1 MFCQVHALTKRIE
14 LDSAASAAELC
25 EAEFRKVYFMA
36 STVSKQDESFRRF
49 ALTGDPFKVLMSSCA
64 PLALF
69 QALQSIFKILD
80 ALMASHI
87 GADAVSAVSALSQIT
102 LMITALGSGLA
113 VGGSIKISEAYGR
126 GDYDTVRQRVATVYA
141 LAVAVSVLVA
151 VVLVPFAVPFL
162 RLLQTPEELIAT
174 GADYFRVEILT
185 LMINFFNT
193 VYIAIERSRGH
204 AKKILKINMVII
216 VVKLVLSAFFV
227 YVMEWGLMMIAVAT
241 LAGQLLL
248 LVYAVTN
255 MRRDEG
261 AFRFSTKN
269 IRMQRQTVGPILN
282 LSYPVSAEK
291 VLFAAGKVVVNAMS
305 GMYGGL
311 TVGALGIS
319 NNIGGLTTSWHMGFT
334 DGAAPLISQNR
345 GAGRYKRTLEIYYRL
360 LVIQVG
366 IGVLGLGIVS
376 QALPWLATIF
386 AQSKN
391 QFDQTFCDMIV
402 DIHRF
407 EMLGYI
413 TLGVNSAT
421 LALLL
426 GYGYTKLTLLLNVAR
441 VFAYRVP
448 VLWFL
453 QNFTDMGAEAVGV
466 TMMVS
471 NICVGLTAVVVAIPV
486 IRKIRRLAKEEEEK

>member
-1 MFCQVHALTKRIE
+1 
-14 LDSAASAAELC
+14 
-25 EAEFRKVYFMA
+25 MA
-36 STVSKQDESFRRF
+36 SNVSKQDESFRQY
-49 ALTGDPFKVLMSSCA
+49 ALNGDPLKVLMTSCA

-126 GDYDTVRQRVATVYA
+126 GDYEQVRRRVATVYVM
-141 LAVAVSVLVA
+141 AVAVSIVVAAVLI
-151 VVLVPFAVPFL
+151 PFAVPFL
-162 RLLQTPEELIAT
+162 RLLQTPEELIVT
-174 GADYFRVEILT
+174 GVDYFRVEILT
-185 LMINFFNT
+185 LVINFFNT

-204 AKKILKINMVII
+204 AKKILNINMVII
-216 VVKLVLSAFFV
+216 LVKLALSGFFV
-227 YVMEWGLMMIAVAT
+227 YIMEWGLMMIAVAT
-241 LAGQLLL
+241 LAGQGIL
-248 LVYAVTN
+248 LVYAVVN

-261 AFRFSTKN
+261 AFRFSPKN
-269 IRMQRQTVGPILN
+269 IHLKKETVGPILN

-291 VLFAAGKVVVNAMS
+291 VLFAAGKVIVNAMS

-334 DGAAPLISQNR
+334 DGAGPLISQNL
-345 GAGRYKRTLEIYYRL
+345 GAGRYKRTLQIYFRL
-360 LVIQVG
+360 LAIQMAIGLVG
-366 IGVLGLGIVS
+366 LLLVS
-376 QALPWLATIF
+376 QTLPWLATVF

-402 DIHRF
+402 DIHRW

-413 TLGVNSAT
+413 TLGINSAT
-421 LALLL
+421 VALLL
-426 GYGYTKLTLLLNVAR
+426 GYGYTKLTMLLNVAR
-441 VFAYRVP
+441 VFVFRVP
-448 VLWFL
+448 VLWAL
-453 QNFTDMGAEAVGV
+453 QQFTALGAEAVGV

-471 NICVGLTAVVVAIPV
+471 NVSTGLTAIVIAIPV
-486 IRKIRRLAKEEEEK
+486 VLKIRRKIREEELC

>member
-1 MFCQVHALTKRIE
+1 
-14 LDSAASAAELC
+14 
-25 EAEFRKVYFMA
+25 MA
-36 STVSKQDESFRRF
+36 SNVSKQDESFRQY
-49 ALTGDPFKVLMSSCA
+49 ALNGDPFKVLMTSCA

-126 GDYDTVRQRVATVYA
+126 GDYEQVRRRVATVYVM
-141 LAVAVSVLVA
+141 AVAVSIVVAAVLI
-151 VVLVPFAVPFL
+151 PFAVPFL
-162 RLLQTPEELIAT
+162 RLLQTPEELIVT
-174 GADYFRVEILT
+174 GVDYFRVEILT
-185 LMINFFNT
+185 LVINFFNT

-204 AKKILKINMVII
+204 AKKILNINMVII
-216 VVKLVLSAFFV
+216 LVKLALSGFFV
-227 YVMEWGLMMIAVAT
+227 YIMEWGLMMIAVAT
-241 LAGQLLL
+241 LAGQGIL
-248 LVYAVTN
+248 LVYAVVN

-261 AFRFSTKN
+261 AFRFSPKN
-269 IRMQRQTVGPILN
+269 IHLKKETVGPILN

-291 VLFAAGKVVVNAMS
+291 VLFAAGKVIVNAMS

-334 DGAAPLISQNR
+334 DGAGPLISQNR
-345 GAGRYKRTLEIYYRL
+345 GAGRYKRTLQIYFRL
-360 LVIQVG
+360 LAIQMAIGLVG
-366 IGVLGLGIVS
+366 LLLVS
-376 QALPWLATIF
+376 QTLPWLATVF

-402 DIHRF
+402 DIHRW

-413 TLGVNSAT
+413 TLGINSAT
-421 LALLL
+421 VALLL
-426 GYGYTKLTLLLNVAR
+426 GYGYTKLTMLLNVAR

-453 QNFTDMGAEAVGV
+453 QTFTDMGAEAVGV

-471 NICVGLTAVVVAIPV
+471 NVCVGITAVIVAIPV
-486 IRKIRRLAKEEEEK
+486 VGKIRKLVREEEENP